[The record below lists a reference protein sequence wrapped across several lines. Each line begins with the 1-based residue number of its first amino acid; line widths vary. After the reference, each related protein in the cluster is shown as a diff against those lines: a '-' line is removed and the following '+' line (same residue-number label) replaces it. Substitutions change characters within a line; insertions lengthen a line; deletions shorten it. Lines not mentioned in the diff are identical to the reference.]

1 MSHKD
6 VRYTDQLLELIRK
19 KSANECKFNVAAL
32 AQSIIEVNE
41 DIYDGVF

>member
-6 VRYTDQLLELIRK
+6 IRYTDQLLELIRK

-32 AQSIIEVNE
+32 A
-41 DIYDGVF
+41 